1 MAVKFVENLSKVYR
15 YILEIKEKNLITLRE
30 EIKCYDAYEFL
41 LKIRFGENINFV
53 KTGFNEYK
61 NQYIVPSSIQL
72 LIENAVKHNIISKAN
87 PLTISIIADDDF
99 VTVKNNLQLKN
110 TIDPS
115 TKTGLK
121 NIQKRYELLNHS
133 KIEIIE
139 NNTEFIVKLP
149 LINIKQAL

>member
-15 YILEIKEKNLITLRE
+15 YILEIKETNLITLRE

-121 NIQKRYELLNHS
+121 NIQKRYEFLNHS